1 MATKAIEPIKTQRGT
16 RYKSRVR
23 VTSCGKTLE
32 QCCKTFDTYQDADK
46 WATKAKQ
53 IAEREGVEGL
63 RRIKKIKAILISDV
77 IEKVL
82 NNEPTSSHLGR
93 SKEANLRMLLKYPI
107 AKLPVDSLTAQSLF
121 EHCKLRRETVK
132 PQTVSHDL
140 SNLCTALKDANTF
153 YGISTDCTVFD
164 AARSSLQRHGFIG
177 RSAERSRRLEPNE
190 FELISNE
197 LDTVNTNAKSHIPLQ
212 DIMAVAIELGLR
224 LGEISKLRRSDICEE
239 TNTLTVRDRKH
250 PKKNKR
256 HTDILNLSDKLLDR
270 LLKQPL
276 SEDDLVFPYSTDAI
290 GSRWRKLTRA
300 LDINDLRFHDLRT
313 EAACR
318 MFESGLSVVEV
329 SKITGHRDL
338 NILNN
343 NYLPLCA
350 SMPKAA

>member
-63 RRIKKIKAILISDV
+63 RRIKKIKAILIGDV

-164 AARSSLQRHGFIG
+164 AARSSLQRHGFIA

-197 LDTVNTNAKSHIPLQ
+197 LETVNANAKNHIPLQ
-212 DIMAVAIELGLR
+212 DIMTVAIELGLR

-250 PKKNKR
+250 PNKDKR
-256 HTDILNLSDKLLDR
+256 HTDLLNISEKVIKTLK
-270 LLKQPL
+270 KQPPR
-276 SEDDLVFPYSTDAI
+276 EDGLLFPFNTKAM
-290 GSRWRKLTRA
+290 GHKWRKLTKK
-300 LDINDLRFHDLRT
+300 LGINDLRFHDLRT

-318 MFESGLSVVEV
+318 MYEAGMDVVDI
-329 SKITGHRDL
+329 SKVTGHQDL
-338 NILNN
+338 NILNKH
-343 NYLPLCA
+343 YLPLCA
-350 SMPKAA
+350 YLPEAA